1 MLICGWIIQSF
12 IFSVLGTIESDSFA
26 LQKILFKLYKL
37 FGYGPPAEEYHARDE
52 DVLEFW

>member
-1 MLICGWIIQSF
+1 MWVDNSEFDL
-12 IFSVLGTIESDSFA
+12 SVLGTFESDSFA

-37 FGYGPPAEEYHARDE
+37 FGYGPRAKEYHARDD